1 MDLIQRAAERLKR
14 EGNAISVAEK
24 TAARRSTAAIQ
35 AATAPAEQP
44 DIGAA
49 VAESIVSAP
58 LPTADTG
65 ASATMSERRRIEIDL
80 GRLRVGGFVTPGG
93 VRSRLSEEYRII
105 KRPLLNH
112 ALAPAETRAPR
123 ANMILVTSA
132 TPGEGKTFTATNLA
146 MSIASERGV
155 HVLLIDA
162 DVIRP
167 TLFRTLGVPLEK
179 GLTDVIADDR
189 LTLPDVLL
197 RTNIPNLSLMSA
209 GTPSLATTELFASP
223 KMTEV
228 MRDLATRYQDRV
240 VILDGSPVL
249 ATSEASVLARHV
261 GQIAFV
267 VEAGQTGRRAVEE
280 ALNLVS
286 ACPNISLI
294 LNKMDQTKNPDGF
307 GSYAY
312 YDPAAQP

>member
-14 EGNAISVAEK
+14 EGNTISVVEK
-24 TAARRSTAAIQ
+24 AAARRAAAIAGRTETDNAAVENVAAFD
-35 AATAPAEQP
+35 AATAAAPQAANAGPAP
-44 DIGAA
+44 
-49 VAESIVSAP
+49 
-58 LPTADTG
+58 
-65 ASATMSERRRIEIDL
+65 ERRRVEIDL

-93 VRSRLSEEYRII
+93 VRSRISEEYRII

-112 ALAPAETRAPR
+112 ALVPAETRAPR
-123 ANMILVTSA
+123 ANMIFVTSA

-179 GLTDVIADDR
+179 GLTDVLADDR

-197 RTNIPNLSLMSA
+197 RTNIPNLTLMSA
-209 GTPSLATTELFASP
+209 GTASVATTELFASP

-267 VEAGQTGRRAVEE
+267 VEAGQTGRRALEE

-312 YDPAAQP
+312 YDPAIQPEG